1 MRAAIL
7 VLALPLALA
16 LNTAYGRRS
25 VVSAAAAALVTKAL
39 PPRLSR
45 AEYGESAGIK
55 APAFV
60 PSPIRPTG
68 KMAETCEV
76 VALGREDVCLEYKK
90 VLTAYDTMK
99 LADATQ
105 ALDALIGSP
114 SAAAVRPALE
124 AVRALV
130 PLVETG
136 RLAEV
141 QATLKAGLV
150 GPDESLGDALKRVAA
165 GDAARGENRSR
176 RTSTPYARRALSRW
190 VAGASRICQ
199 PARTHT
205 KP

>member
-16 LNTAYGRRS
+16 LNMAYGRRS
-25 VVSAAAAALVTKAL
+25 VVSVAAAALVTKAL

-90 VLTAYDTMK
+90 VLTAYDNLQLSKSKTA
-99 LADATQ
+99 LTEAQEDAKAFKATRQ
-105 ALDALIGSP
+105 NTK
-114 SAAAVRPALE
+114 AAASITNLE
-124 AVRALV
+124 GSLLV
-130 PLVETG
+130 N
-136 RLAEV
+136 
-141 QATLKAGLV
+141 V
-150 GPDESLGDALKRVAA
+150 GSFWL
-165 GDAARGENRSR
+165 
-176 RTSTPYARRALSRW
+176 
-190 VAGASRICQ
+190 
-199 PARTHT
+199 
-205 KP
+205 